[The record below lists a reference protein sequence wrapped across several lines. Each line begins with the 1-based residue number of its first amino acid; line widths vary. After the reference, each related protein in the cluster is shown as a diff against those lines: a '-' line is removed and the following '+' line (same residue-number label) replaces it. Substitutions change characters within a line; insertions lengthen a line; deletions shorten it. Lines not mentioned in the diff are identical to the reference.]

1 MSYEHTTRPLRRNTQ
16 SGISRAPAA
25 SVRPSAATYL
35 TFALSVGF
43 AGALVLGLV
52 V

>member
-1 MSYEHTTRPLRRNTQ
+1 MAYENTTRQIRR
-16 SGISRAPAA
+16 SAVAGVSRAPAA
-25 SVRPSAATYL
+25 ASRPGAVTYL

-43 AGALVLGLV
+43 AGAVVLGLV

>member
-1 MSYEHTTRPLRRNTQ
+1 MAYEHTTRQARRNAPT
-16 SGISRAPAA
+16 GISRAPAA
-25 SVRPSAATYL
+25 PSRPGAVTYL

-43 AGALVLGLV
+43 AGAVVLGLV

>member
-1 MSYEHTTRPLRRNTQ
+1 MAYEHTTRSARRMAAT
-16 SGISRAPAA
+16 GVSRASATP
-25 SVRPSAATYL
+25 SRPGAVTYV

-43 AGALVLGLV
+43 AGAVVLGLV